1 MVHIPGFRIPFD
13 TSSLFAPPGGISTTC
28 KLKECLKESFG
39 TTEYVYGLIDF
50 IRTELKKLF
59 MFLITKVNNDLSS
72 A

>member
-1 MVHIPGFRIPFD
+1 M
-13 TSSLFAPPGGISTTC
+13 
-28 KLKECLKESFG
+28 
-39 TTEYVYGLIDF
+39 YVYGLIDF